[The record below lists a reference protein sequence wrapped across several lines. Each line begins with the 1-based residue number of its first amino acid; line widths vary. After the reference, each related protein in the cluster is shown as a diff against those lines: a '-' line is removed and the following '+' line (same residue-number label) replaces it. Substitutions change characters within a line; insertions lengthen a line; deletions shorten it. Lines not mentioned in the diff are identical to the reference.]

1 MNSIHQEK
9 LSYGRAPLVA
19 ASLLAILCLTML
31 PAGCGKNAGKAG
43 DKNESKEPVK
53 LTVAY
58 LGLTCEAPIF
68 VAYEKGFYKEEGLD
82 VKLVKTDWDGLREGL
97 GQGTFD
103 ANHTLL
109 MYLLKPIEQGMDV
122 KITGGIH
129 TGCLRVQ
136 ISAKSDIKTVK
147 DLKGK
152 KIGVPTHIGSPPF
165 MFASRVLA
173 ANNINSDPVNG
184 DVKWKPY
191 PPDVLGKAVD
201 EGLVDA
207 VATSDPIGTI
217 LVGKGLVKTIADQA
231 VDEPYADEYCCVAVV
246 SGKLFKRDPAAAA
259 KVTRALFKGA
269 KWVSENPAAAATACV
284 ENKYI
289 AASVEINTQA
299 LSKLKY
305 LPGVTKC
312 KESLQQAAKEM
323 KLAGLLQPTTDS
335 DALDRSAWQ
344 DLDGVSD
351 EWVKSMKVEQ
361 VTHGGRLQLL
371 NAPAF
376 AALFEGP
383 TGTGSCK
390 CCCRCCIE

>member
-1 MNSIHQEK
+1 MTKFILQ
-9 LSYGRAPLVA
+9 LRAALAAVSLA
-19 ASLLAILCLTML
+19 VIASLLLL
-31 PAGCGKNAGKAG
+31 PAGCGKGTDKDGAKSG
-43 DKNESKEPVK
+43 DKPRSAEPVK

-68 VAYEKGFYKEEGLD
+68 IADEKGFYKEEGLD
-82 VKLVKTDWDGLREGL
+82 VTLRKTDWDGLREGL
-97 GQGTFD
+97 GKDTFQ

-109 MYLLKPIEQGMDV
+109 MYLLKPIEQGADM

-136 ISAKSDIKTVK
+136 VSTKKDIKSVQE
-147 DLKGK
+147 LKGK
-152 KIGVPTHIGSPPF
+152 TIGVPTHIGSPPY

-173 ANNINSDPVNG
+173 ANNINPDPVNG
-184 DVKWKPY
+184 EVKWKPF

-217 LVGKGLVKTIADQA
+217 LVGKGLVKTIADQSSDA
-231 VDEPYADEYCCVAVV
+231 PYAEEYCCVSVV
-246 SGKLFKRDPAAAA
+246 SGALLRRDPAAAA

-269 KWVSENPAAAATACV
+269 MWVCENPAPAATICV
-284 ENKYI
+284 EKKYI

-305 LPGVTKC
+305 VPGVAKC
-312 KESLQQAAKEM
+312 KDSLQQAAKEM
-323 KLAGLLQPTTDS
+323 KLAGLLQPTTDA
-335 DALDRSAWQ
+335 DALARRAWQ
-344 DLDGVSD
+344 DLDGVTD
-351 EWVKSMKVEQ
+351 EWVQGLKVEAASRSRP
-361 VTHGGRLQLL
+361 RLLD
-371 NAPAF
+371 APAF

-383 TGTGSCK
+383 DANGSCK